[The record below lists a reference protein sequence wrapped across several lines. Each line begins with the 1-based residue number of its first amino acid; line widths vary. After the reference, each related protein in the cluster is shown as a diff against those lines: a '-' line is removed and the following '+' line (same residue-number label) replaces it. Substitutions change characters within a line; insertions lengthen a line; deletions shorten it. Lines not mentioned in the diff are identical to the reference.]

1 MDALAVVVRNDF
13 LNLWNRRKP
22 YRECLVE
29 RETTGKPLSYNLSG
43 FFFSSVRRE
52 SAERKAKLLAS
63 PRNTAGHSAAGPSAH
78 NACVSGCQNR
88 EAFNSLHIPSWP
100 KGRFA
105 RGKSLQDDRYS
116 TRNGISRVA
125 RPVFR
130 NSSNLVV
137 FQSTQKPLHRGF
149 CAHCSPISCNL
160 SSVLCKSLTNF

>member
-1 MDALAVVVRNDF
+1 M
-13 LNLWNRRKP
+13 
-22 YRECLVE
+22 
-29 RETTGKPLSYNLSG
+29 
-43 FFFSSVRRE
+43 
-52 SAERKAKLLAS
+52 
-63 PRNTAGHSAAGPSAH
+63 AGPSAH
-78 NACVSGCQNR
+78 NVCVSGCQNR
-88 EAFNSLHIPSWP
+88 EAFNSLQIPSWP

-160 SSVLCKSLTNF
+160 SSVLSLSQSSDNERQPILISRSSQQSRERRRYATHSRTSQGRPVKRGRFQPVATAGARRRRRNAAGLRRDGHST